1 MLLVIGN
8 ILTSQLTCYDAIHLS
23 LVKKKGGGFETHVT
37 FSMELFVTIVHS
49 FWVVL
54 LSKRATWLMGQGSWT
69 HFLKNI
75 LFRLK
80 LSHKWKMITVYI
92 SNNIKGMLNY
102 WMEWNINGILFLQE
116 PHSTT
121 SVEKTN
127 SVDLFFIH
135 TVLLT
140 LMVYWLRSLCYIFV
154 ITFFVLYVLIV
165 NLLTNADND
174 NQCKYTW
181 VWIYSS

>member
-92 SNNIKGMLNY
+92 SKNIKGMQNKNKLLSIT
-102 WMEWNINGILFLQE
+102 EWNGILMEYYFYKNHIQLAALKKRIQWTCFLF
-116 PHSTT
+116 TRY
-121 SVEKTN
+121 
-127 SVDLFFIH
+127 F
-135 TVLLT
+135 
-140 LMVYWLRSLCYIFV
+140 
-154 ITFFVLYVLIV
+154 
-165 NLLTNADND
+165 
-174 NQCKYTW
+174 
-181 VWIYSS
+181 